1 MLKRKVYDTL
11 LEWKNRKHKCLFIK
25 GQHRVGKTSIIE
37 KFGHENYEH
46 FVSFNFSEEA
56 DIHSIF
62 RGNLDADFVIRGMML
77 YRNPDDFH
85 PGSTLILLDEI
96 QECPEARTALK
107 FLTIDGRY
115 DVIASGSLPGVDIP
129 RKKFKENGAIRPLVP
144 TGYEEHIEMHSL
156 DFEEFLWA
164 NNISE
169 DIIERVKTSIR
180 EKRVIDKAVYE
191 RFESLFR
198 DYMVVGGM
206 PESVEAYILSKNYAA
221 PDKVLKD
228 IVDCISLDINRY
240 NSGVDCDRTLECFRS
255 IPSQLADTNKK
266 FMYSR
271 ISGGKSRKS
280 SDTYSENLLWIK
292 GAGIGNFCY
301 SLNTV
306 ESPLV
311 LKENHDIFKVYL
323 SDTGILTHMCGN
335 VTVRA
340 VVNGDTSVNQGSIV
354 ENAVCECL
362 VKSGYVPRYYRKNS
376 GEMMMELDF
385 VVEIGSELAVIEVKS
400 GKQRTAPS
408 LNKVPRFFRVDRRI
422 VLEQSNVFVSDDG
435 VEHYPLFASAFLA
448 ERT

>member
-1 MLKRKVYDTL
+1 M
-11 LEWKNRKHKCLFIK
+11 
-25 GQHRVGKTSIIE
+25 
-37 KFGHENYEH
+37 
-46 FVSFNFSEEA
+46 
-56 DIHSIF
+56 
-62 RGNLDADFVIRGMML
+62 
-77 YRNPDDFH
+77 RN
-85 PGSTLILLDEI
+85 
-96 QECPEARTALK
+96 
-107 FLTIDGRY
+107 
-115 DVIASGSLPGVDIP
+115 
-129 RKKFKENGAIRPLVP
+129 
-144 TGYEEHIEMHSL
+144 IEMHSL

-169 DIIERVKTSIR
+169 DVIGYVKSSIR
-180 EKRVIDKAVYE
+180 EKRTIDKAVCD

-206 PESVEAYILSKNYAA
+206 PESVETYISSKNYAA

-266 FMYSR
+266 FMYFR

-280 SDTYSENLLWIK
+280 SDIYGENLLWIK

-306 ESPLV
+306 ESPLA
-311 LKENHDIFKVYL
+311 LKENHDTFKVYM

-340 VVNGDTSVNQGSIV
+340 IANKDMSVNQGSIV
-354 ENAVCECL
+354 ENVVCECL
-362 VKSGYVPRYYRKNS
+362 VKAGCVPRYYRKNS

-385 VVEIGSELAVIEVKS
+385 VVEIGSELTVIEVKS

-408 LNKVPRFFRVDRRI
+408 LNKVSRFFRVDRRI
-422 VLEQSNVFVSDDG
+422 IFEQSNVSVSEDG
-435 VEHYPLFASAFLA
+435 TEHYPLFASAFIA
-448 ERT
+448 G